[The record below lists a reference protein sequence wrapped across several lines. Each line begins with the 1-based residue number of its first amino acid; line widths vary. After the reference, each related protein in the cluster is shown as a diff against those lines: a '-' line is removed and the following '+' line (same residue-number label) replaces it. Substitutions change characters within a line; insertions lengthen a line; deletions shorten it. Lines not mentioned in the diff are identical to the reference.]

1 LRGAGERLLKDLGED
16 YVWSLLNALIRAD
29 CIAVSAGQYPT
40 LSLTQLGGDVMRC
53 QQKIQMVLP
62 ELKAGPPVKRRARSG
77 DRRKTTTRA
86 KSEEVAEYD
95 EKLFDAL
102 RAWRL
107 EKARALGGVPA
118 YIVYPDRTLQEL
130 ARRKPQTEAELLEV
144 KGIGSA
150 KARQFGGET
159 LAVVRKFGR

>member
-1 LRGAGERLLKDLGED
+1 
-16 YVWSLLNALIRAD
+16 
-29 CIAVSAGQYPT
+29 
-40 LSLTQLGGDVMRC
+40 MRC
-53 QQKIQMVLP
+53 QQRIQMVLP
-62 ELKAGPPVKRRARSG
+62 DLKTGPPVKRRSRSG
-77 DRRKTTTRA
+77 DRHRA
-86 KSEEVAEYD
+86 AACEKPDEVAEYD